1 MNLKPTI
8 ATQPEPTGIHAR
20 TDLSIEHAPHVNVD
34 RILMTDTLLGAVEKL
49 ASDHPGAI
57 VSLSALMNASVV
69 LDADSALGAWGP
81 LFTLDRCRLYG
92 EQIYRLHHDLCN
104 GVPLAALACLRAVQ
118 LGYLPE
124 ARLHHA
130 IATND
135 AAVPVTC
142 FELVQQHLPTFG
154 GGHGR

>member
-8 ATQPEPTGIHAR
+8 TTQPEQTGIHGR
-20 TDLSIEHAPHVNVD
+20 TDLSIERAPHVNVD
-34 RILMTDTLLGAVEKL
+34 RIVMTDTLLGAVEKL

-69 LDADSALGAWGP
+69 FDPDAAAGAWVP

-92 EQIYRLHHDLCN
+92 EQIYRLCHDLCN
-104 GVPLAALACLRAVQ
+104 SEPLAALACLRAVQ
-118 LGYLPE
+118 LGFLPE

-130 IATND
+130 IVAND
-135 AAVPVTC
+135 RAVPLAC
-142 FELVQQHLPTFG
+142 MELLTEHLPRF
-154 GGHGR
+154 GHGR